1 MFGAL
6 QTQYFGL
13 LLRRAAWIL
22 AFLTGLPAVALGAYV
37 AAEHVLTRSQA
48 GDAGSSSEE
57 EEQEQVLPG
66 ERDEGATSIRGGQRI
81 SGGQRVTYPPNRA

>member
-6 QTQYFGL
+6 QTHYFGL

-22 AFLTGLPAVALGAYV
+22 LFLTGLPALALGAYV
-37 AAEHVLTRSQA
+37 AAEHVLTRTHA

-57 EEQEQVLPG
+57 EQKQVLAG
-66 ERDEGATSIRGGQRI
+66 EQDEGRGGAEFYQSRDFK
-81 SGGQRVTYPPNRA
+81 AD